1 MKYWKEKHKI
11 LKKKIIQCYEGHVL
25 EFRDPDSVASFLNTD
40 ALVNW
45 RYSHNGISKFRNNK

>member
-1 MKYWKEKHKI
+1 M
-11 LKKKIIQCYEGHVL
+11 CYEGHVL

-40 ALVNW
+40 TLVTW